1 MTDTLIRWAATY
13 ESSNGERYINQV
25 TIGATKSMA
34 ISNAIKF
41 FSHECQDCKSRDSKW
56 RRLKNCEW
64 KIRVEKIVIKTW
76 EDYDTEPE
84 KPVRKRCCDN
94 CISLQNFRTKSG
106 YVARCRS
113 GEWPDKATYI
123 DNDEFIC
130 KYHKYYDEV
139 FPDG

>member
-1 MTDTLIRWAATY
+1 MTDNELRWAVTW
-13 ESSNGERYINQV
+13 EKISGKRYIHTG
-25 TIGATKSMA
+25 TIATTKSHA
-34 ISNAIKF
+34 ITWAIRYF
-41 FSHECQDCKSRDSKW
+41 DNECQDCESRDSKW
-56 RRLKNCEW
+56 RRLKNCDY
-64 KIRVEKIVIKTW
+64 KVRVEEIVIQTW

-139 FPDG
+139 FPNG